1 MKKILFIACTTL
13 LFACGNT
20 EDSVVEVAETTEEV
34 TITETMHGEEITD
47 DGALTTVEFLEQFDS
62 NILSGLILEHK
73 LRHKLSLCI

>member
-1 MKKILFIACTTL
+1 M

-20 EDSVVEVAETTEEV
+20 EDPVVEVAETTEEATEEV

-62 NILSGLILEHK
+62 IGSSEL
-73 LRHKLSLCI
+73 